1 MKGNSDTRKK
11 RFFGWGMKGYWYMAL
26 NLVSYENDGNVI
38 SESMENTNDNGVCM
52 SHMGFRTLDSV
63 YCGKYLKTLTISGV
77 ATSPEY
83 RRCGCVRQM
92 LNKLFEMAPE
102 RGWEVSFL
110 HPFSFSYYRKF
121 GYEKVADHKIIE
133 FPISKLDF
141 TDRFPGL
148 KPVDSEERAKDCTKI
163 YNEFSMKRN
172 IMFKRYGTSIYPT
185 SAGGDKKT
193 YIWYDAAS
201 KPASYITLRS
211 EQYFSVNRMESVN
224 LHIHEM
230 AFTTPESLMALFGF
244 IRMFEGED
252 KRVKIHNCAM
262 SPEVD
267 TVLKHYMHSS
277 YTLVPDIAA
286 RILDVKAVLH
296 ANRYPAGERGC
307 FTVKVEDSLEYTRGV
322 YRVEYDNGQSEVTK
336 LGDDAEYDLSASM
349 PSFTQLVYGYD
360 EYTADKAAYMD
371 GVEICN
377 PDSKFFNV
385 FHKKHN
391 GLFEHF

>member
-133 FPISKLDF
+133 FPI
-141 TDRFPGL
+141 
-148 KPVDSEERAKDCTKI
+148 
-163 YNEFSMKRN
+163 
-172 IMFKRYGTSIYPT
+172 
-185 SAGGDKKT
+185 
-193 YIWYDAAS
+193 
-201 KPASYITLRS
+201 
-211 EQYFSVNRMESVN
+211 
-224 LHIHEM
+224 
-230 AFTTPESLMALFGF
+230 
-244 IRMFEGED
+244 
-252 KRVKIHNCAM
+252 
-262 SPEVD
+262 
-267 TVLKHYMHSS
+267 
-277 YTLVPDIAA
+277 
-286 RILDVKAVLH
+286 
-296 ANRYPAGERGC
+296 
-307 FTVKVEDSLEYTRGV
+307 
-322 YRVEYDNGQSEVTK
+322 
-336 LGDDAEYDLSASM
+336 
-349 PSFTQLVYGYD
+349 
-360 EYTADKAAYMD
+360 
-371 GVEICN
+371 
-377 PDSKFFNV
+377 
-385 FHKKHN
+385 
-391 GLFEHF
+391 